1 MSEAGRVVG
10 GRVGDGVGDGVGV
23 GHGVGAGAAPARAG
37 SWRPLLVVTAAFLA
51 AFTALRSSSDFLA
64 IEAEAP
70 AARALAARHG
80 VPLADALA
88 LRELVGLQ
96 ASAERWHDVVQRY
109 AGLRV
114 SLGDPLAAIAATAS
128 DAAVVAA
135 VMAAGGGGASAGGSN
150 GGNGSNDGGPA
161 NGDAAA
167 RDGAAGSADAGGHA
181 ARTAAAWQAFAP
193 RQEAAAGLRFL
204 NIRERF
210 AKRAVARE

>member
-1 MSEAGRVVG
+1 MSEVGRE
-10 GRVGDGVGDGVGV
+10 
-23 GHGVGAGAAPARAG
+23 VGAGAAPGRAG
-37 SWRPLLVVTAAFLA
+37 SWRPLLAVTAAFLV
-51 AFTALRSSSDFLA
+51 AFTALRSTSDFLA
-64 IEAEAP
+64 IEADAP

-109 AGLRV
+109 AGLRA

-135 VMAAGGGGASAGGSN
+135 AIAAGGGGGSVDAST
-150 GGNGSNDGGPA
+150 
-161 NGDAAA
+161 AAA
-167 RDGAAGSADAGGHA
+167 RS
-181 ARTAAAWQAFAP
+181 AAAWKDFAP

-210 AKRAVARE
+210 AQRAVARE

>member
-1 MSEAGRVVG
+1 MSEVGRVVG
-10 GRVGDGVGDGVGV
+10 VGL
-23 GHGVGAGAAPARAG
+23 GAAPARAG
-37 SWRPLLVVTAAFLA
+37 SWRPLLAVTAAFLA

-64 IEAEAP
+64 IEADAP

-96 ASAERWHDVVQRY
+96 ASTERWHDVVQRY
-109 AGLRV
+109 AGLRA
-114 SLGDPLAAIAATAS
+114 SLGDPLAAIAASAS
-128 DAAVVAA
+128 DAAVAA
-135 VMAAGGGGASAGGSN
+135 AAMAAGGGGASAGGSN
-150 GGNGSNDGGPA
+150 GGNGSNAGGPA
-161 NGDAAA
+161 NGD
-167 RDGAAGSADAGGHA
+167 GAASSADAGGHA
-181 ARTAAAWQAFAP
+181 VRTDAAWQAFAP

>member
-1 MSEAGRVVG
+1 M
-10 GRVGDGVGDGVGV
+10 
-23 GHGVGAGAAPARAG
+23 
-37 SWRPLLVVTAAFLA
+37 TAAFLA

-64 IEAEAP
+64 IEADAP

-96 ASAERWHDVVQRY
+96 ASTERWHDVVQRY
-109 AGLRV
+109 AGLRP

-128 DAAVVAA
+128 DAVVVAA
-135 VMAAGGGGASAGGSN
+135 VMAAGGGGASAGDS
-150 GGNGSNDGGPA
+150 NGSNDGGD
-161 NGDAAA
+161 GDG
-167 RDGAAGSADAGGHA
+167 DLA
-181 ARTAAAWQAFAP
+181 ARTAAAWKAFAP

-210 AKRAVARE
+210 AKRAVGRE

>member
-10 GRVGDGVGDGVGV
+10 GGVGAGAGV
-23 GHGVGAGAAPARAG
+23 GHGVGVGAGVGHGVGVGAVPARAG
-37 SWRPLLVVTAAFLA
+37 SWRPLLAVTAAFLA

-64 IEAEAP
+64 IEADAP

-96 ASAERWHDVVQRY
+96 ASTERWHDVVQRY
-109 AGLRV
+109 AGLRP

-128 DAAVVAA
+128 DAVVVAA
-135 VMAAGGGGASAGGSN
+135 VMAAGGGGASAGDS
-150 GGNGSNDGGPA
+150 NGSNDGGD
-161 NGDAAA
+161 GDG
-167 RDGAAGSADAGGHA
+167 DLA
-181 ARTAAAWQAFAP
+181 ARTAAAWKAFAP

-210 AKRAVARE
+210 AKRAVGRE

>member
-10 GRVGDGVGDGVGV
+10 GGDGVRVGAGPGAGVGV
-23 GHGVGAGAAPARAG
+23 GHGVGAAPARAG
-37 SWRPLLVVTAAFLA
+37 SWRPLLAVAAAFLA

-64 IEAEAP
+64 IEADAP
-70 AARALAARHG
+70 AARTLAARHG

-96 ASAERWHDVVQRY
+96 ASTERWHDVVQRY
-109 AGLRV
+109 AGLRA

-135 VMAAGGGGASAGGSN
+135 VMAAGGGGGSTGGSN
-150 GGNGSNDGGPA
+150 GGPADG
-161 NGDAAA
+161 DTAA

-204 NIRERF
+204 SIRDRF

>member
-10 GRVGDGVGDGVGV
+10 GGDGVGV
-23 GHGVGAGAAPARAG
+23 GAGVGHGVGIGAGVGHGVGVGAAPARAG
-37 SWRPLLVVTAAFLA
+37 SWRPLLAVTAAFLA

-64 IEAEAP
+64 IEADAP

-96 ASAERWHDVVQRY
+96 ASTERWHDVVQRY
-109 AGLRV
+109 AGLRP

-135 VMAAGGGGASAGGSN
+135 VMVAGGGGVGAGDSN
-150 GGNGSNDGGPA
+150 GSKGSNDGGD
-161 NGDAAA
+161 GDG
-167 RDGAAGSADAGGHA
+167 DLA
-181 ARTAAAWQAFAP
+181 ARTAAAWKAFAP

-210 AKRAVARE
+210 AKRAVGRE

>member
-1 MSEAGRVVG
+1 MSETGRVVG
-10 GRVGDGVGDGVGV
+10 GGDGVRVGVGPGAGVGV
-23 GHGVGAGAAPARAG
+23 GRGDGVGAAPARAG
-37 SWRPLLVVTAAFLA
+37 SWRPLLAVAAAFLA

-64 IEAEAP
+64 IEADAP

-96 ASAERWHDVVQRY
+96 ASTERWHDVVQRY
-109 AGLRV
+109 AGLRP

-135 VMAAGGGGASAGGSN
+135 VMAAGGGGGSAGGSN
-150 GGNGSNDGGPA
+150 GGSDGGPA

-167 RDGAAGSADAGGHA
+167 RDG
-181 ARTAAAWQAFAP
+181 AAWQAFAP

>member
-96 ASAERWHDVVQRY
+96 TSTERWHDVVQRY

-150 GGNGSNDGGPA
+150 GGPA